1 MFGIGMPELIIIM
14 VIALIVIGPQKLP
27 DLAKALG
34 KGLNEFKKATDDFKS
49 SIETETRSAE
59 EKEHLAKLA
68 EAKALAE
75 AERLKEA
82 EELRAK
88 VEGSAPEAKPA
99 TTAQVEPEAKTATT
113 AQVEPEAKPAMA
125 AAQAEPEKKPV

>member
-27 DLAKALG
+27 DLAKSLG
-34 KGLNEFKKATDDFKS
+34 KGLAEFKKATEDFKQ
-49 SIETETRSAE
+49 SIDTETRSTE

-75 AERLKEA
+75 AERLKET

-88 VEGSAPEAKPA
+88 VEGVPPPA
-99 TTAQVEPEAKTATT
+99 DLKLTAAELKLTPADVELAAADVKLAT
-113 AQVEPEAKPAMA
+113 
-125 AAQAEPEKKPV
+125 AQAEPEKKPA